1 MHTSLACI
9 LLLSF
14 LRNCCLHN
22 ITHPLSCCGR
32 KKSTMAPMVSAGWW
46 CFTDRITLY
55 GKRDSADVIK
65 VLPSQSAVRM
75 EIIWADL
82 T

>member
-1 MHTSLACI
+1 MG
-9 LLLSF
+9 
-14 LRNCCLHN
+14 
-22 ITHPLSCCGR
+22 PV
-32 KKSTMAPMVSAGWW
+32 VSAGWW